1 MPYRFKIDEPVEKGF
16 RRIAREQVEAALA
29 ELAAEEI
36 KPTGVHE
43 CRKALKRLR
52 ALIRLAGPAI
62 GDGKARRQIKALG
75 EIAGLLSERRDQ
87 AVMLQTLGKL
97 AADGGPAA
105 ADLLAPLRA
114 HLVGRSGEEAEPL
127 DRVRAAQARL
137 RLLREAKKLS
147 HTRFRRRGFAALEG
161 GLQKCY
167 RQGRKALKDAYNE
180 PTDEAFHSL
189 RKAVQW
195 HWRQMSLLAR
205 AWPEEFAVRVAAARE
220 LSQMLGDDHDLAL
233 LTGAAISVE
242 DLSEESKEAIVALC
256 QRRQRHLRAAAEH
269 RASRLFAETPKA
281 FIKRMR
287 AYWQFGREIDVRFE
301 VQPAAHP
308 EPHLVLP
315 AGHAAAEAEPAPPA
329 AKSVASKPKLAA
341 TTAAQPASQR
351 RA

>member
-16 RRIAREQVEAALA
+16 RRIAREQIEAALA
-29 ELAAEEI
+29 ELATEEI

-62 GDGKARRQIKALG
+62 GDSKARRRTKALG

-97 AADGGPAA
+97 AAEGGPAA

-114 HLVGRSGEEAEPL
+114 HLVERSGEEAEPL
-127 DRVRAAQARL
+127 DPVRAAQARL
-137 RLLREAKKLS
+137 RLLREAKKLA
-147 HTRFRRRGFAALEG
+147 HTRFRQRGFAALEG

-220 LSQMLGDDHDLAL
+220 LSQMLGDDHDLAM
-233 LTGAAISVE
+233 LTAAAIGAE
-242 DLSEESKEAIVALC
+242 DLSAEAKEAIVALC
-256 QRRQRHLRAAAEH
+256 QCRQRHLRAAAEY
-269 RASRLFAETPKA
+269 RATRLFAETPKA
-281 FIKRMR
+281 FSKRMR
-287 AYWQFGREIDVRFE
+287 AYWRSGREIGARFE

-308 EPHLVLP
+308 EPHLVFP
-315 AGHAAAEAEPAPPA
+315 AEHAGTGAESPPA
-329 AKSVASKPKLAA
+329 VAKTVASKPKLAA
-341 TTAAQPASQR
+341 TTAEPASQR